1 MVETPRTAA
10 QLEAE
15 ASAAAAASPLDDSAE
30 TSAATAVATATVAP
44 PELPVECV
52 ETSAAAA
59 ASPEPAAA
67 AAPPDDSAEAETSA
81 ATAAAAAAAA
91 PPELPDESSE
101 TSAAAAA
108 SPEPTAA
115 AAPPEL
121 DSVETCGQ
129 RHPTAETP
137 GSNTQL
143 ERETFAAAV
152 ATNPPAETSSHA
164 ETVGHHHATA
174 ETSTTSSTSTTSATA
189 FNESNQGAYGNAILI
204 VGILISILFTVSAFY
219 SLSQRRVNRY
229 SVIIV
234 TTMVGLTLILL
245 IVGDWFNLR
254 QVINAG
260 VALTGFDVLFMMVFI
275 YLAFSS
281 I

>member
-10 QLEAE
+10 
-15 ASAAAAASPLDDSAE
+15 SAAAAAAPLDDSAE
-30 TSAATAVATATVAP
+30 TSAAAAVATAAVAP
-44 PELPVECV
+44 PELPVECA

-81 ATAAAAAAAA
+81 ATAVAA
-91 PPELPDESSE
+91 
-101 TSAAAAA
+101 
-108 SPEPTAA
+108 AA

-129 RHPTAETP
+129 RHPTAETR

-219 SLSQRRVNRY
+219 SLSQRVSRY

-245 IVGDWFNLR
+245 IVGDWFNL
-254 QVINAG
+254 QQFINAG